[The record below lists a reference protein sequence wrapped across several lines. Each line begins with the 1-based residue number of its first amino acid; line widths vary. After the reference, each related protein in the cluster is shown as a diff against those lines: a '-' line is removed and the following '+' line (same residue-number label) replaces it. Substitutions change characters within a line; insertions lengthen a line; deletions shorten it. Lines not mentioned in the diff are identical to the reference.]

1 MPPFSIKERYMR
13 LNVRLTN
20 GNYIRLLPINVREY
34 YQIFHPADVM
44 DKVEGLTDWVARSSP
59 TNKSVVGEA
68 DLYKI
73 ELELLAWLKKEKE
86 KGQYKAPYYPQE
98 PQFKTYFTRVYDEL
112 KLVSDYTNSSF
123 AELQELDIFTFWRYY
138 RDAVIFNCSRTE
150 EGREYLEKAY
160 AGEQTKP
167 DRAAI
172 AEIIAMQRK

>member
-1 MPPFSIKERYMR
+1 MPPFSIKEIYMR
-13 LNVRLTN
+13 LNVQLTN
-20 GNYIRLLPINVREY
+20 GKHIRLLPINVREY

-44 DKVEGLTDWVARSSP
+44 DKVEGLTDWIVRSAP
-59 TNKSVVGEA
+59 AEKSIVGEM

-73 ELELLAWLKKEKE
+73 ELELLAWLKREKAKE
-86 KGQYKAPYYPQE
+86 QYKAPYYKQE
-98 PQFKTYFTRVYDEL
+98 PQYTVYFTRVYDEL

-123 AELQELDIFTFWRYY
+123 RELQELDIFTFWRYY
-138 RDAVIFNCSRTE
+138 RDAVIFNCSRSE